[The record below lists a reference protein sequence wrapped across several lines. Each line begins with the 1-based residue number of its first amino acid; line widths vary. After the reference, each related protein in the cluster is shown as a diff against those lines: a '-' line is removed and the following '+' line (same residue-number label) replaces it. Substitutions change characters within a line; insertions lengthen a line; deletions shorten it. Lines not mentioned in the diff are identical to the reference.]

1 MSTSSNGFNDFIGR
15 LCGAASRFRPAG
27 RGRSLLV
34 AVVITALLV
43 YAVWL
48 SYKWTVMRVFV
59 PHDKALLVINKFGKA
74 LPADRVVVPREDDGF
89 KGVQEEV
96 RGPGRYFL
104 DPIQHDWQLVN
115 LEQIPAGDPSA
126 WKWNADGYL
135 VNPKAAPMVGI
146 VSMKEGKTPP
156 PGLPVVDPGYKGI
169 QREVLTPG
177 TYRVNPAQR
186 EVKQVPAVVV
196 PPGSVGVVTRLIGDV
211 GEVTSA
217 TLTEIRASTTGP
229 ATQAATQPALA
240 AAEAARQAPSR
251 LVSGPTQRGILRDVL
266 QPGIYYLNPY
276 AVKVS
281 IVPIGYDEIT
291 LEHPTNMIRFYSRD
305 GYLVEADFTVVWGR
319 SPADAPHIVAN
330 IGLDKDHGIDRVRNN
345 VIEPAMKAA
354 CQNEGAKYGAKE
366 LIQGA
371 TRTEFQLALTQSL
384 EAQVASR
391 NIHVLLALVR
401 NISIK
406 DNSGR
411 DATDGLLTTI
421 QRANI
426 EKERDLTNQQKTET
440 AAKKAELE
448 QALKLVDVARET
460 VSSETGVKVANIRA
474 DAEKRAAEI
483 DAARELEVSSIEL
496 EISKLESQRTQI
508 LGKARADVE
517 RLRNEA
523 EARGA
528 KLLVDAFGTP
538 QAYNQY
544 IFAKN
549 FQPKDLRF
557 IFAGPGTFWTDLK
570 SFQDIGASKVLQQSQ
585 EPPRVPERATNAPV
599 R

>member
-1 MSTSSNGFNDFIGR
+1 MTTTTGNESDDFGGR
-15 LCGAASRFRPAG
+15 ARAFGGKLREAASGGG
-27 RGRSLLV
+27 RRRTLIVGILIALV
-34 AVVITALLV
+34 AAWVLWVAF
-43 YAVWL
+43 
-48 SYKWTVMRVFV
+48 KWTVMRVYV
-59 PHDKALLVINKFGKA
+59 PQDKALLVINKFGDP
-74 LPADRVVVPREDDGF
+74 LPADRVVVPRDNDDF

-104 DPIQHDWQLVN
+104 DPVNHDWQLVD
-115 LEQIPAGDPSA
+115 LVQIPAGEPAAWDWDPDGRLKNPSA
-126 WKWNADGYL
+126 
-135 VNPKAAPMVGI
+135 APLIGI
-146 VSMKEGKTPP
+146 VSMKEGKAPP
-156 PGLPVVDPGYKGI
+156 PGLPVVEPGYRGI
-169 QREVLTPG
+169 QRDVLTPG
-177 TYRVNPAQR
+177 TYKINPAQK
-186 EVKQVPAVVV
+186 EVTLVPAVVV

-217 TLTEIRASTTGP
+217 TLSEIRASTTGP

-240 AAEAARQAPSR
+240 AAAATQAAQIPSR

-291 LEHPTNMIRFYSRD
+291 LEHPDKSIRFYSRD

-330 IGLDKDHGIDRVRNN
+330 IGLDERTGTDRVRTN

-366 LIQGA
+366 LIQGE
-371 TRTEFQLALTQSL
+371 TRSEFQKALKDSL
-384 EAQVASR
+384 EAQVTNR
-391 NIHVLLALVR
+391 NVHVLIALIR

-406 DNSGR
+406 DNTGQ
-411 DATDGLLTTI
+411 DATEGLLGTI

-426 EKERDLTNQQKTET
+426 EKERDLTNQQKTLT

-448 QALKLVDVARET
+448 QALKLVDVAKET

-474 DAEKRAAEI
+474 DAEKLAAEM
-483 DAARELEVSSIEL
+483 DAARELAISSVQLDIANL
-496 EISKLESQRTQI
+496 EAQRTQI
-508 LGKARADVE
+508 LGKAKADVE
-517 RLRNEA
+517 RMKNQA
-523 EARGA
+523 EAQGA
-528 KLLVDAFGTP
+528 KLLIDAFGSP

-544 IFAKN
+544 IFAKG
-549 FQPKDLRF
+549 FAPTDLRF

-570 SFQDIGASKVLQQSQ
+570 SFGDIGASQVLQQSQ
-585 EPPRVPERATNAPV
+585 SPVPAK
-599 R
+599 